1 MTACLEDTATQ
12 RLTGDWRSHPF
23 VGIRR
28 REYAAL
34 FTPAPYTHA
43 MQNLHAEPAAGVLPL
58 PLPAVVLAAGF
69 GSRLGEAARGVPKA
83 LVPVAGRP
91 LLAHTLAALAEAGVR
106 DVCVVTGHRGAE
118 LEQAVRAF
126 TPPSLCLS
134 TVRNRRFD
142 LPNASSLAVAR
153 AWVRGRP
160 FLLLMADHLL
170 SADAIARMLGG
181 PGGCAVGVDR
191 SVLPAEQL
199 DEATKVRLDADG
211 LVAEFGKRLPC
222 WDGVD
227 AGIFRLEATVFSDL
241 KRLGASSEL
250 SALMTAVAAR
260 LPFYTVDLTGAF
272 WLDVDTPEDLAAAEA
287 ALSELR

>member
-1 MTACLEDTATQ
+1 
-12 RLTGDWRSHPF
+12 
-23 VGIRR
+23 
-28 REYAAL
+28 L

-43 MQNLHAEPAAGVLPL
+43 MQNFRPYPAGGRAAL

-69 GSRLGEAARGVPKA
+69 GSRLGEAARDVPKA

-91 LLAHTLAALAEAGVR
+91 LLAHTLDALAEAGVR

-118 LEQAVRAF
+118 LEQAVRSF

-153 AWVRGRP
+153 GWVGGRQ

-170 SADAIARMLGG
+170 SAEAIARMLGG
-181 PGGCAVGVDR
+181 PDGCAVGVDR
-191 SVLPAEQL
+191 SVLPSEQL
-199 DEATKVRLDADG
+199 DEATKVRLNAEG
-211 LVAEFGKRLPC
+211 LVAAFGKRLPC

-227 AGIFRLEATVFSDL
+227 AGIFRLEADVFGDL
-241 KRLGASSEL
+241 AQLGASSEL

-260 LPFYTVDLTGAF
+260 TPFYAVDLTGAF

-287 ALSELR
+287 ALGALR